1 MEDRQTRVLKK
12 LAKVSGIDETKLMEA
27 FSKIDKEEPVE
38 QTVSAEVGKGEDKP
52 TEPNKGEDN
61 KTPNVD
67 DGKAKV
73 DEPQKTENPI
83 PPNVNTEPIAND
95 TPIDGM
101 TKRIANLEEAL
112 KASEAKTAQLY
123 EMFNKLDVGDIK
135 PTETTDF
142 DTRKLGGAP
151 IETRKG
157 GNGGNDDDVINK
169 LGGYAD
175 R

>member
-38 QTVSAEVGKGEDKP
+38 QPNPTQDGKVDDK
-52 TEPNKGEDN
+52 TAEPNKGEDN

-83 PPNVNTEPIAND
+83 PPKEDAAVGVSAQITALQNEVNGLKEVVQSYKAQLNQVTDNVN
-95 TPIDGM
+95 
-101 TKRIANLEEAL
+101 
-112 KASEAKTAQLY
+112 
-123 EMFNKLDVGDIK
+123 KLGI
-135 PTETTDF
+135 TDF
-142 DTRKLGGAP
+142 DTTKIGGAAVAMSNNPIDDDYDLVKKLGG
-151 IETRKG
+151 
-157 GNGGNDDDVINK
+157 
-169 LGGYAD
+169 
-175 R
+175 

>member
-83 PPNVNTEPIAND
+83 PPKEDAAVGVSAQITALQNEVNGLKEVVQSYKAQLNQVTDNVN
-95 TPIDGM
+95 
-101 TKRIANLEEAL
+101 
-112 KASEAKTAQLY
+112 
-123 EMFNKLDVGDIK
+123 KLGI
-135 PTETTDF
+135 TDF
-142 DTRKLGGAP
+142 DTTKIGGAAVAMSNNPIDDDYDLVKKLGG
-151 IETRKG
+151 
-157 GNGGNDDDVINK
+157 
-169 LGGYAD
+169 
-175 R
+175 